1 MKNPDNSDGV
11 TTWIMDEAM
20 AEAVDL
26 IGEDF
31 DLSTI
36 PHAEIQA
43 LAEDL
48 WVAWDKTEGEQSRAA
63 HRPVHDHWFWRR
75 GVEVRPITTN
85 TRRGNQ

>member
-20 AEAVDL
+20 AEAVDM

-48 WVAWDKTEGEQSRAA
+48 WVACG
-63 HRPVHDHWFWRR
+63 
-75 GVEVRPITTN
+75 
-85 TRRGNQ
+85 TRRRVNRAERRTAPYTITGFGDEV